1 MKHYLIYQIRNKLN
15 SMIYVGKHMTEDIN
29 DGYMGSGLRIRR
41 AIEKYGPENFEK
53 TILFECI
60 SEEEMNKK
68 EAEIVNEDFI
78 ARDDVYNI
86 KLGGEG
92 GWDYL
97 NGSNS
102 SYPKGSNKRHNAMV
116 KANKNRDIVK
126 SHQKALK
133 TRQNWSVEKRQEVSN
148 AISEGIKRKLQLDK
162 DFAKRR
168 VQKLKGRK
176 ASKQLRQKLSELKT
190 GENNN
195 QYGKVWIMN
204 KALRCCKCVDSSY
217 VLPDGWEYGRC
228 LNFDAANQK
237 KIRVEKRL
245 HAIEQHKNDRL
256 MMFRSMYKFFV
267 DHNND
272 FELTAKQFNYSHT
285 RNAFMTACR
294 ILLPEYKP
302 LPNNRW
308 KNRK

>member
-15 SMIYVGKHMTEDIN
+15 GMIYIGKHMTSKKD

-41 AIEKYGPENFEK
+41 AIEKYGIENFEK
-53 TILFECI
+53 TILFECK
-60 SEEEMNKK
+60 SEAEMNAK
-68 EAEIVNEDFI
+68 ETEIVNEDFI

-86 KLGGEG
+86 KLGGDG

-97 NGSNS
+97 NGPNS
-102 SYPKGSNKRHNAMV
+102 SYPKGSDKRHNAMI
-116 KANKNRDIVK
+116 KANKNRDIAK
-126 SHQKALK
+126 SRQKALK
-133 TRQNWSVEKRQEVSN
+133 SRQNWSIEKRQEVSN
-148 AISEGIKRKLQLDK
+148 ALSEGIKRKLQLDK

-176 ASKQLRQKLSELKT
+176 ASKQLRQKLSKLKT

-204 KALRCCKCVDSSY
+204 KALRCCKCVDSSFI
-217 VLPDGWEYGRC
+217 LPDGWEYGRC

-237 KIRVEKRL
+237 KIHAEKRL
-245 HAIEQHKNDRL
+245 HDIEQHKNDRL

-267 DHNND
+267 NHNND
-272 FELTAKQFNYSHT
+272 FELTAKQFNYNHT

>member
-1 MKHYLIYQIRNKLN
+1 
-15 SMIYVGKHMTEDIN
+15 MIYIGKHQTENLD
-29 DGYMGSGLRIRR
+29 DGYMGSGLRIQR
-41 AIEKYGPENFEK
+41 AIKKYGVENFEK
-53 TILFECI
+53 TILFECQ
-60 SEEEMNKK
+60 SFEEMNAK

-97 NGSNS
+97 NGSSS
-102 SYPKGSNKRHNAMV
+102 SYHKGSIKRHNAAV

-126 SHQKALK
+126 SRQKASK
-133 TRQNWSVEKRQEVSN
+133 TRQNWSIEKRQEVSD
-148 AISEGIKRKLQLDK
+148 AISNGIKRKLQLDK

-168 VQKLKGRK
+168 AQKLKGRK
-176 ASKQLRQKLSELKT
+176 ASKQLKQKLSELKM

-204 KALRCCKCVDSSY
+204 RTLKQCKCVDSSY

-228 LNFDAANQK
+228 LDFDAAEQK
-237 KIRVEKRL
+237 KVRNEKRL
-245 HAIEQHKNDRL
+245 LAIEQHKNNRL
-256 MMFRSMYKFFV
+256 MFFRNMYKFFTE
-267 DHNND
+267 HNND
-272 FELTAKQFNYSHT
+272 FELTAKQFNYNHT
-285 RNAFMTACR
+285 RNAFIAACK